1 MLKPLD
7 EIQPYRLEMGTNTN
21 NLLGESL
28 YDFWKEKITSSINI
42 ELNKNNSNFL
52 FNLSSAKYFDSIDLS
67 VLQGKVINFDFKKR
81 KQNKLV
87 GVGMMIKKY
96 RGKMARFII
105 SNKIEDLNKLKT
117 FNEDGFTF
125 ESFDESTNKLLFIS
139 K

>member
-1 MLKPLD
+1 
-7 EIQPYRLEMGTNTN
+7 
-21 NLLGESL
+21 
-28 YDFWKEKITSSINI
+28 
-42 ELNKNNSNFL
+42 
-52 FNLSSAKYFDSIDLS
+52 
-67 VLQGKVINFDFKKR
+67 
-81 KQNKLV
+81 
-87 GVGMMIKKY
+87 MMIKKY